1 MKKVIGGLFIGLGLG
16 VLGACAGIGAIL
28 LAVAALLLKSLVAIV
43 IGWAVGYGLQV
54 VSGVYIA
61 SALSTILHTIV
72 TASELPQLFA
82 GITLLL
88 HYIRPI
94 FRENNSSF
102 KLESADLKS
111 KYNAL
116 KEDLRNTK

>member
-1 MKKVIGGLFIGLGLG
+1 MKKAFGTLFTGIGIG

-28 LAVAALLLKSLVAIV
+28 LAIAALLLKSLVAIV

-72 TASELPQLFA
+72 TESALPQLFA

-88 HYIRPI
+88 QYIYLILRK
-94 FRENNSSF
+94 NNGSLKMEF
-102 KLESADLKS
+102 ADLKS
-111 KYNAL
+111 KYNVL
-116 KEDLRNTK
+116 KNDLRNTK